1 MKPPSEPGSEGDHN
15 DSVSGASSPNNKR
28 KYSEEADD
36 DESSLMHKEKRLRT
50 SILPEQLDFLY
61 QKYQQEPMPSPQ
73 QLDDIAGEVGL
84 SKKVIQMWYQNTRAR
99 EQKGLLTSNPAAFN
113 KTETADDD
121 IAEPENTPVQR
132 VPQSPFALSEQ
143 IAALMPNS
151 AGSYD
156 LQSSMRKYYEDTM
169 RRFMNDVQER
179 GKDAPLDMSG
189 AQDNEQENFEDSD
202 HNKSLDGNDNGTG
215 GNKRFRTQM
224 SGTQVKMMKAVFEVY
239 KTPTMTEC
247 SNLGRDIGLQKRVVQ
262 VWFQNARA
270 KEKRAKLQLQQATGK
285 EPENPPA
292 PVHCVVCPG
301 YTYSQKGAVQDHI
314 FSKEHLDN
322 LRLALESG
330 RYEPEAP
337 GQAMSQAAAA
347 LQGNGATA
355 NGSPPPPTNGEAGE
369 GSLSLM
375 KMDSAAAAAGVGDLI
390 ERQNPR
396 MLMQV

>member
-1 MKPPSEPGSEGDHN
+1 MG
-15 DSVSGASSPNNKR
+15 
-28 KYSEEADD
+28 
-36 DESSLMHKEKRLRT
+36 
-50 SILPEQLDFLY
+50 
-61 QKYQQEPMPSPQ
+61 
-73 QLDDIAGEVGL
+73 
-84 SKKVIQMWYQNTRAR
+84 
-99 EQKGLLTSNPAAFN
+99 
-113 KTETADDD
+113 
-121 IAEPENTPVQR
+121 
-132 VPQSPFALSEQ
+132 
-143 IAALMPNS
+143 
-151 AGSYD
+151 
-156 LQSSMRKYYEDTM
+156 
-169 RRFMNDVQER
+169 
-179 GKDAPLDMSG
+179 
-189 AQDNEQENFEDSD
+189 
-202 HNKSLDGNDNGTG
+202 
-215 GNKRFRTQM
+215 
-224 SGTQVKMMKAVFEVY
+224 
-239 KTPTMTEC
+239 
-247 SNLGRDIGLQKRVVQ
+247 NLGRDIGLQKRVVQ